1 MINQQAVDQALGQI
15 ATDLANSLPGEVQ
28 FQRLVSAIAAVMPTD
43 AVGLFRLQGQTLLPV
58 ASIGL
63 APELQGR
70 RFELAEHP
78 RLRAIIAAQSPVH
91 FPADSPLPDP
101 FDGLLACDAE
111 RMSLVHACMGCGLYI
126 DGEIVGALTFDA
138 LAADAFDELPDSM
151 ISAFAALAA
160 ASLRNV
166 ALIQALERACEH
178 QRAIAR
184 DMVSQALQVRGHLIG
199 QSPPIQALR
208 RDIALV
214 AQTQLTVLIMGETG
228 TGKELVMRT
237 LHAQSQ
243 RSGQALVQIN
253 CAALSE
259 SVVESE
265 LFGHRRGAFTGAVAD
280 RAGKFE
286 LAHGGTLFLDEI
298 GELPLSLQAKLLRAL
313 QQGEVQRVGADEIIR
328 VDVRVIAA
336 TNRNLAQ
343 EVEAGRFRADLYHRL
358 HVFPLQVPALREHR
372 EDIPELAGH
381 FLDMA
386 RSQLGGER
394 VDLSP
399 GAIDA
404 LLTYDWPGNVRELE
418 HLLLRASLRVRQQD
432 GGRSLI
438 RAADLDL
445 RYGDAAQTAVVQED
459 EGEPPGLREALDAY
473 QCRVIERALLR
484 AQGNWSQAARAL
496 KTDRANLQRL
506 ARRLGVGQIDANE
519 SF

>member
-1 MINQQAVDQALGQI
+1 MINQQAIDQALGQI

-28 FQRLVSAIAAVMPTD
+28 FQRLVSAIAAVMPAD

-78 RLRAIIAAQSPVH
+78 RLRAIIAAQAPVH
-91 FPADSPLPDP
+91 FPSDSPLPDP

-126 DGEIVGALTFDA
+126 DGEVVGALTFDA
-138 LAADAFDELPDSM
+138 LAADAFDDLPDSM

-184 DMVSQALQVRGHLIG
+184 DMVSQALQVRGNLIG
-199 QSPPIQALR
+199 QSALMQALR
-208 RDIALV
+208 RDIAMV

-243 RSGQALVQIN
+243 RAGQALVQIN

-313 QQGEVQRVGADEIIR
+313 QQGEVQRVGADEVIH
-328 VDVRVIAA
+328 VDVRVVAA

-358 HVFPLQVPALREHR
+358 HVFPLHVPALREHR

-381 FLDMA
+381 FLDKA

-399 GAIDA
+399 EA
-404 LLTYDWPGNVRELE
+404 LEALVAYDWPGNVRELE
-418 HLLLRASLRVRQQD
+418 HLLLRSSLCVRRR
-432 GGRSLI
+432 GSGRGLI
-438 RAADLDL
+438 RPADLGL
-445 RYGDAAQTAVVQED
+445 SGGAVVQVPALLE
-459 EGEPPGLREALDAY
+459 EESEPSGLREAMEAY
-473 QCRVIERALLR
+473 QCCLIERALLR
-484 AQGNWSQAARAL
+484 AEGNWSQAARAL

-506 ARRLGVGQIDANE
+506 ARRLGVGQIDSDE
-519 SF
+519 SN